1 MTATYDPADL
11 TNTTGK
17 INIVRLMLG
26 DTDVATPELQDE
38 ELQYYIDL
46 SPNNLYL
53 AASFGASAIGG
64 KYASYVDTE
73 LDGALSAD
81 YSVLYARYQNLSTQL
96 RADGQRY
103 SGTAI
108 FMYAGGIP
116 TNPLEKNYSFYRG
129 QFHYDKVLSNDGV

>member
-1 MTATYDPADL
+1 MTATYDPTDL

-53 AASFGASAIGG
+53 A
-64 KYASYVDTE
+64 
-73 LDGALSAD
+73 
-81 YSVLYARYQNLSTQL
+81 
-96 RADGQRY
+96 DGQRY

-129 QFHYDKVLSNDGV
+129 QFHYDKVLSEDVV